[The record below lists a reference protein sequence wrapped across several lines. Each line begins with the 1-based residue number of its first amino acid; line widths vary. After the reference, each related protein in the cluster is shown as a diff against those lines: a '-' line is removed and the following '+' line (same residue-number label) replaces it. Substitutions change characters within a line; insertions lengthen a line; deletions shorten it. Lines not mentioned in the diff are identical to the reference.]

1 MFISDCARQTV
12 EDLRMCRL
20 FAFVAPH
27 ASTVDAEL
35 GNSGLHCLISLAQVH
50 GDGWGWSGVSEVG
63 SQPIVHKSPLS
74 AAADPQFH
82 STLSTRARAAMVHL
96 RWATLGL
103 EIGDENTHPFLA
115 EGISFEHN
123 GSLKPIE
130 RVRALLSPHSLNEM
144 HGDTDSEMYFALIRE
159 KTSAGLSLP
168 AATLT
173 TVRELRE
180 TYPTASL
187 NAFVLDAEHLVVVH
201 ANARTFL
208 SDEDVVLL
216 REFDLPDSHADDYYS
231 LQWLTKPDGTV
242 LIGSTGVAEAGWR
255 AMPAESVI
263 TISLADGAVSI
274 AQILTD

>member
-1 MFISDCARQTV
+1 MFISDCTRQAV

-27 ASTVDAEL
+27 SSTVDTEL

-50 GDGWGWSGVSEVG
+50 GDGWGWAGVSEIG
-63 SQPIVHKSPLS
+63 SQPTVHKSPLS
-74 AAADPQFH
+74 AAADPEFH
-82 STLSTRARAAMVHL
+82 RTLATPARAAMVHL

-130 RVRALLSPHSLNEM
+130 RIRALLSPESLTGM
-144 HGDTDSEMYFALIRE
+144 HGDTDSEMYFALIKE
-159 KTSAGLSLP
+159 KTGAGLPLP
-168 AATLT
+168 AATLAT
-173 TVRELRE
+173 ARELRE
-180 TYPTASL
+180 AYPTGSL
-187 NAFVLDAEHLVVVH
+187 NAFTLDAEHLVVVH

-208 SDEDVVLL
+208 SDEDVMLL
-216 REFDLPDSHADDYYS
+216 REFDLPDAHADDYYS
-231 LQWLTKPDGTV
+231 LQWLTKSDGTV